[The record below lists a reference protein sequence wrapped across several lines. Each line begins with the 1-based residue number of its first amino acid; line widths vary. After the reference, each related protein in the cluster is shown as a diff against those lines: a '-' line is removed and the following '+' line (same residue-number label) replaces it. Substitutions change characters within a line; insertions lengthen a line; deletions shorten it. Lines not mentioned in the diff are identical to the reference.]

1 MSTRHFLEIDDVTPL
16 ELARILALSQ
26 SEVGR
31 PLAGLGVAIV
41 LALPSSRTR
50 NSTEMATFDLGGHP
64 ITLSGSELGIDS
76 RETAEDIARTLAQYH
91 RILSARVPDHAVLE
105 RMASAI
111 DRQGFDVPVVNLLSD
126 AGHPVQALADLLTLA
141 DCIAAGDVAGL
152 RGRSIAWIGDANN
165 VARSLT
171 LAAVGVGMAVR
182 VASPT
187 GYSFSALDVERV
199 AAYADAAG
207 LEGSMTVLGSPAE
220 AVEGA
225 GAICTDV
232 WVSMGQEAER
242 ALRVDAFAPFQVD
255 ERLLGAAGPNAALLH
270 CLPAH
275 RGEEVTDGALE
286 GPQSRVWQQAAHRR
300 TAMRGLFAW
309 LVEEAS

>member
-111 DRQGFDVPVVNLLSD
+111 DRQGFDVPVVTCSPTPVTPFRHSRTCSRLRTASPLGTSPAC
-126 AGHPVQALADLLTLA
+126 AGAPSRGSETPTTS
-141 DCIAAGDVAGL
+141 
-152 RGRSIAWIGDANN
+152 RGR
-165 VARSLT
+165 
-171 LAAVGVGMAVR
+171 
-182 VASPT
+182 
-187 GYSFSALDVERV
+187 
-199 AAYADAAG
+199 
-207 LEGSMTVLGSPAE
+207 
-220 AVEGA
+220 
-225 GAICTDV
+225 
-232 WVSMGQEAER
+232 
-242 ALRVDAFAPFQVD
+242 
-255 ERLLGAAGPNAALLH
+255 
-270 CLPAH
+270 
-275 RGEEVTDGALE
+275 
-286 GPQSRVWQQAAHRR
+286 
-300 TAMRGLFAW
+300 
-309 LVEEAS
+309 